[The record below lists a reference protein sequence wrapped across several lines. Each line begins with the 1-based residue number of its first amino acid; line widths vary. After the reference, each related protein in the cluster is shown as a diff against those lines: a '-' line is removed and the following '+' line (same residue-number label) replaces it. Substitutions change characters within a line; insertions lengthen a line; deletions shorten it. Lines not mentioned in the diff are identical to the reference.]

1 MANIT
6 VTVADVRPLAGAVI
20 RRAKAT
26 EALAFGDIVYI
37 DSATGAIPNVSKAL
51 ATGLD
56 TGHAYGIV
64 VSGALGGTSVAIGEA
79 SDVVV
84 LGPVT
89 GYTDLT
95 AGGTVWVSDTAGLL
109 SSTVGTCSCIL
120 GVAESVTTVLVRPVE
135 AVRST

>member
-6 VTVADVRPLAGAVI
+6 VVAASVRPLGGAVI

-26 EALAFGDIVYI
+26 EALAFGDIVYV
-37 DSATGAIPNVSKAL
+37 DSATGAIPNVSK
-51 ATGLD
+51 TVGTNLD
-56 TGHAYGIV
+56 TAHAFGIV
-64 VSGALGGTSVAIGEA
+64 VSGNLGGASVAIGEPC
-79 SDVVV
+79 DVVV

-95 AGGTVWVSDTAGLL
+95 AGGTVWVSDTAGRLANA
-109 SSTVGTCSCIL
+109 VGTCSCIL
-120 GVAESVTTVLVRPVE
+120 GVAESVTTVIVRPIE